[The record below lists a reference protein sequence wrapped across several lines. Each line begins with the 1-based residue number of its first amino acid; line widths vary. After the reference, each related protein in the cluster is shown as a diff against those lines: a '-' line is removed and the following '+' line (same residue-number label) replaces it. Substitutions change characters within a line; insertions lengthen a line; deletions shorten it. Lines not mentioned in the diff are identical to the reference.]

1 MAKQLGFYF
10 DATACNGCKACMV
23 ACKSKNNLPV
33 GINYRRV
40 YQYGGG
46 TWVQYSGDAT
56 IMQPSNVFAYPLSI
70 SCNHCETPACRD
82 VCPAK
87 AITKRA
93 EDGIVQVD
101 ADKCIGCRYCEWT
114 CPYGGP
120 QFSEETG
127 TMSKCDFCADLLD
140 QGEQP
145 FCTSACVMRALEFGD
160 INELRARY
168 GSEASI
174 EPLPPQSIT
183 SPALVITPHRNAQ
196 ASGSGTGRIL
206 ELEGL

>member
-10 DATACNGCKACMV
+10 DASACNGCKACMV

-33 GINYRRV
+33 GINFRRV

-46 TWVQYSGDAT
+46 TWVQHPDDAT
-56 IMQPSNVFAYPLSI
+56 IMLPNNMFVYSI
-70 SCNHCETPACRD
+70 SVACNHCETPTCRD
-82 VCPAK
+82 VCPAA
-87 AITKRA
+87 AITKR
-93 EDGIVQVD
+93 EDGVVLVD
-101 ADKCIGCRYCEWT
+101 PDKCIGCRYCEWA
-114 CPYGGP
+114 CPYGAP

-140 QGEQP
+140 KGEQP

-160 INELRARY
+160 INELRAKY
-168 GSEASI
+168 GDQASI

-183 SPALVITPHRNAQ
+183 DPALVVTPHKHAQ
-196 ASGSGTGRIL
+196 VSGTGTGRIL
-206 ELEGL
+206 ELEAL